1 MRIINLLRLKTRKKG
16 LAEIGNHKS
25 EREEEK
31 KGKKIKEGGEKKK
44 EKGEG

>member
-25 EREEEK
+25 KGEKEK
-31 KGKKIKEGGEKKK
+31 KGRKKRKKRENKKK
-44 EKGEG
+44 

>member
-25 EREEEK
+25 KGEKEKK
-31 KGKKIKEGGEKKK
+31 KGKKKER
-44 EKGEG
+44 KGK